1 MASVYSAGIDVNWVA
16 PAIERNL
23 RLLDDLPSYS
33 WNAKNRWLQYTGDWL
48 LVKNQ
53 LPTCIHHADS
63 VGIPSTLR
71 TSLIHQVLE
80 ESISGEEWSIVIQS
94 DLMQPEFFEAANGN
108 RMNGHGVVTSVRVSL
123 LYMFSML
130 FNNIHC
136 QQSTHVDIALTL
148 AKHLYNR
155 IRPGSK
161 PPGIDIRNLRVLQS
175 LVLLED
181 KTIPQR
187 IRLQWYNVLPN
198 SENLDYGFASAEV
211 ESGDS

>member
-1 MASVYSAGIDVNWVA
+1 MGASLGDYAALYAAGVLSASDSLFLAGRRAELPERKCEMDIHA
-16 PAIERNL
+16 MLAIRATE
-23 RLLDDLPSYS
+23 
-33 WNAKNRWLQYTGDWL
+33 
-48 LVKNQ
+48 VE
-53 LPTCIHHADS
+53 
-63 VGIPSTLR
+63 
-71 TSLIHQVLE
+71 VLE

-108 RMNGHGVVTSVRVSL
+108 RMNGHGVVTS
-123 LYMFSML
+123 
-130 FNNIHC
+130 
-136 QQSTHVDIALTL
+136 STHVDIALTL

-161 PPGIDIRNLRVLQS
+161 PSGIDIRNLRVLQS

-198 SENLDYGFASAEV
+198 SENLEYGFASAEV
-211 ESGDS
+211 EFGDS